1 MFKYRDLT
9 VVNREKD
16 FKNGLK
22 VMLIH
27 DLVV

>member
-9 VVNREKD
+9 VVNREKG

-22 VMLIH
+22 AMFAH